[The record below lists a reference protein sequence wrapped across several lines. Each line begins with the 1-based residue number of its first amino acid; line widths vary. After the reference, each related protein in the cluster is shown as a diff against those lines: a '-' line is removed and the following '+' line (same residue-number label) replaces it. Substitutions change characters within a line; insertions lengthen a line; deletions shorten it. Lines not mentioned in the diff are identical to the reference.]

1 MSETDVRKAN
11 AETLRKAPKLIQQ
24 KLDDAMVK
32 AILPKAAEF
41 FVQGFASLWQENYI
55 PSLTGS
61 TFTSFCVGVYR
72 DSTLLG
78 TYSIMD
84 LSGVKKPTSNPAD
97 VGSYGFSDYDTGE
110 EIGNENDPK
119 VKPYNVPE
127 LQWQQHSK
135 ESGKNQ
141 ALAFLSQYKP
151 ATKGYTMVVCVGT
164 DYSAWLQKMRGLD
177 ILTSV
182 KTYAPANVT
191 TAVVQYKNLNNGKL

>member
-1 MSETDVRKAN
+1 MSATDTRKAN
-11 AETLRKAPKLIQQ
+11 EETLRKAPKLIQG
-24 KLDDAMVK
+24 KLDKAMVET
-32 AILPKAAEF
+32 ILPKAAEY

-72 DSTLLG
+72 DSTLLA

-84 LSGVKKPTSNPAD
+84 LLNVKAPASNPTD
-97 VGSYGFSDYDTGE
+97 VGSYGFADYDTGE
-110 EIGNENDPK
+110 YIGYENNPK

-127 LQWQQHSK
+127 LQWQEHSE

-141 ALAFLSQYKP
+141 ALSFLTAHKP
-151 ATKGYTMVVCVGT
+151 VTKGYTLVVCVGT

-182 KTYAPANVT
+182 RMYAASNVT